1 MVQADY
7 EELEAALEHAYLLRT
22 PLCHSWERGSNENFN
37 GLLRQF
43 FPKGSDF
50 SGIRSQQVDLAVNLL
65 NTRPRKRQATEALP
79 SYSSPIWMLRF
90 E

>member
-1 MVQADY
+1 MSMPIYFAHPY
-7 EELEAALEHAYLLRT
+7 
-22 PLCHSWERGSNENFN
+22 HSWERGSNENFN

-65 NTRPRKRQATEALP
+65 NTRPRKRHV
-79 SYSSPIWMLRF
+79 YRSPAELLKPYLDVAI
-90 E
+90 